1 MFKPALADWSDL
13 DRLELL
19 DLDNPACFDGAR
31 DLIERETERLVNT
44 FRGGFI
50 AKNYPDLHGI
60 GVDPKWDQ
68 WAYEALLK
76 TGCSPSCHNASS
88 A

>member
-1 MFKPALADWSDL
+1 
-13 DRLELL
+13 
-19 DLDNPACFDGAR
+19 
-31 DLIERETERLVNT
+31 LIERETRRLVET

-60 GVDPKWDQ
+60 GVKPEWDQ
-68 WAYEALLK
+68 WAYDVFVRFGGSAGAGVPATDAALRDPQGK
-76 TGCSPSCHNASS
+76 S